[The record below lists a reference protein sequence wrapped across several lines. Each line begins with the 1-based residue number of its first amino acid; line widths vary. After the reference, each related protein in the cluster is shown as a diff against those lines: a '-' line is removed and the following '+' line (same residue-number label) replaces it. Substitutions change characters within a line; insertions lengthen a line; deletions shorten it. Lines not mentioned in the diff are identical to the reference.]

1 MKRKKSGTNMT
12 EEELRDAWEEWRA
25 EKTNLPYLEWLEQKV
40 RKQKEEAEDQK
51 LFGQFVGLFLSTVSI
66 LAFIS
71 CIYFNVHYLL
81 WGISLVCMFWG
92 LWVVKYFTNK

>member
-1 MKRKKSGTNMT
+1 MSGTNMT
-12 EEELRDAWEEWRA
+12 KEELRDAWEEWRA
-25 EKTNLPYLEWLEQKV
+25 EKSDMPYLAWLEQKV
-40 RKQKEEAEDQK
+40 SEGEKELEDQK

-66 LAFIS
+66 LAFVS

-92 LWVVKYFTNK
+92 FWTWKYFTNK